1 MNDIKQPQQQAYHK
15 GVTGMKRVE
24 GKVALVTGGA
34 SGIGLSAATLMAKEG
49 AKVVIADFNVE
60 GAKEAAENI
69 KKQGGEATAVF
80 LDAGKEDSIKAAVD
94 FTVENYGTITVL
106 FNNVGSTNLQKDLDV
121 VNIDLEEWDRL
132 MNINTKSVL
141 LGSRFAI
148 PHMIKAGGGS
158 IINTASMAAFAGDS
172 LRSAYGASKAAVV
185 NLTRYIA
192 AQYGKENI
200 RCNAVAPGLI
210 LTPAAK
216 QSMPE
221 AVLDIFSKFN
231 ALPYHGEADDIGY
244 TVLFLASDE
253 SKFITGQTIQVEGGH
268 YMGNPSIADFNEFM
282 EQSRSK

>member
-1 MNDIKQPQQQAYHK
+1 
-15 GVTGMKRVE
+15 MKRVE
-24 GKVALVTGGA
+24 GKIALITGGA

-49 AKVVIADFNVE
+49 AKVVIADFNFE
-60 GAKEAAENI
+60 GAKEAAQNI
-69 KKQGGEATAVF
+69 KKQGGEAAAVF
-80 LDAGKEDSIKAAVD
+80 LDASKEESIKAAVD
-94 FTVENYGTITVL
+94 FTVEQYGTITVL
-106 FNNVGSTNLQKDLDV
+106 FNNVGLTNLHKDLDV
-121 VNIDLEEWDRL
+121 VNMDLEEWDRL
-132 MNINTKSVL
+132 MNVNVKSVL

-158 IINTASMAAFAGDS
+158 IINTASMAAFAGDA

-192 AQYGKENI
+192 AQYGKDGI
-200 RCNAVAPGLI
+200 RCNGVAPGLI

-216 QSMPE
+216 NNMPKE
-221 AVLDIFSKFN
+221 VLDIFAKFN

-244 TVLFLASDE
+244 TALFLASDE

-268 YMGNPSIADFNEFM
+268 YISNPTMPDFNEFA

>member
-1 MNDIKQPQQQAYHK
+1 M
-15 GVTGMKRVE
+15 GRVQ

-34 SGIGLSAATLMAKEG
+34 SGIGLSAATLLAREG

-60 GAKEAAENI
+60 AAKEEA
-69 KKQGGEATAVF
+69 KKIQSQGGEAVGLF
-80 LDAGKEDSIKAAVD
+80 LDASQEDSIKEAVE
-94 FTVENYGTITVL
+94 FTVTQYGTVTVL
-106 FNNVGSTNLQKDLDV
+106 FNNVGLTNLQKDLDV
-121 VNIDLEEWDRL
+121 VHIDLDEWDRL
-132 MNINTKSVL
+132 MNVNTKSVL

-192 AQYGKENI
+192 VQYGKDKI
-200 RCNAVAPGLI
+200 RCNGVAPGLI

-216 QSMPE
+216 NNMPPE
-221 AVLDIFSKFN
+221 VLDIFEKYN
-231 ALPYHGEADDIGY
+231 ALPYHGEADDIGN

-253 SKFITGQTIQVEGGH
+253 SKFITGQTIQVDGGH
-268 YMGNPSIADFNEFM
+268 YIGNPSLLISNNIWHSFKLNN
-282 EQSRSK
+282 